1 MKITCT
7 LAVGDSIGVYK
18 KGKTENMKVI
28 RVKVENAEKVLA
40 AIPGATLTVA
50 PDYDWNS
57 GLSDDMTAPAVNMV
71 GIQLPDGMSGNQ
83 AHKIIIQ
90 AIAKVQ

>member
-1 MKITCT
+1 VTASAYT
-7 LAVGDSIGVYK
+7 K
-18 KGKTENMKVI
+18 KEKQKAMKVI
-28 RVKVENAEKVLA
+28 RVKAENAKKVLA

-71 GIQLPDGMSGNQ
+71 GIQLPDGMSGKQ
-83 AHKIIIQ
+83 AHKIIQ
-90 AIAKVQ
+90 AAIAKVQ